1 MFIKN
6 SWIHKKLHILLF
18 SFFLLFLAGCSL
30 SEQEAI
36 EASLQT
42 FDNAVEEETKEANEE
57 TENID
62 YYLPNGFTV
71 DSEVNNN
78 IVIEHQEQTYILF
91 VNPFESDSSEVVYE
105 TTLAF
110 YEEPIVNITL
120 EKNGS
125 FIFLIVDK
133 GPSDDTYEVIV
144 GIGGKKM
151 TTITEVDN
159 MNQSVQDM
167 LDIIKSVTIK

>member
-6 SWIHKKLHILLF
+6 SSIHKKLHILLL
-18 SFFLLFLAGCSL
+18 SLFLLFLVGCSV

-36 EASLQT
+36 EASLET
-42 FDNAVEEETKEANEE
+42 FDAAVEAETKEANEE
-57 TENID
+57 TETIH
-62 YYLPNGFTV
+62 YHLPVGFTV
-71 DSEVNNN
+71 ESEVNNN
-78 IVIEHQEQTYILF
+78 IVIENKEQTYILF

-110 YEEPIVNITL
+110 YEEPIINITL
-120 EKNGS
+120 EKNEQ

-133 GPSDDTYEVIV
+133 GPSVDTYEVIV
-144 GIGGKKM
+144 GVGGAKM
-151 TTITEVDN
+151 TTITEVDH

-167 LDIIKSVTIK
+167 LDIVKSVKLK